1 MKIAVTGVYQ
11 NNSDRNRSIVFIRQ
25 IFGITVCVLS
35 VIFLV
40 NIIHAE
46 DITAVSITN
55 EQPVVGE
62 ELKVSIENSSEED
75 VSYSYI
81 WTIDNQEIDC
91 QNPYYVPTVDD
102 YEHWIEVK
110 VYNGAALV
118 GSDKIYFSKLPVV
131 YIHTENGEAIT
142 SRTDYKA
149 GDMLIQGNA
158 EYGREYSGTIQIKGR
173 GNGSWQHIKKP
184 YKIKLDVSTDL
195 FGFGKNKHWVLL
207 SNYHDE
213 SLLRNTIANE
223 ISTNM
228 GLVGADTTWVDVV
241 LNDVYVGN
249 YQFCEQIRV
258 GKSRVNIF
266 DWDDEAENVAKAIY
280 NAEKANGMKKEDR
293 DAMEDLL
300 TEDYSWI
307 NTGTITYNGVGY
319 NIPDYYDYNRDISG
333 GYLLELNAYIE
344 HLDGGRDKSEFNT
357 DIGMRVVVDTPESA
371 VTNDAMMNYIK
382 EYMRDYEN
390 AYSSVDGYNSKGIH
404 YTQMADFDSMLCY
417 WLTQEICGN
426 NDAMYRSRWTYKD
439 IAKPL
444 IFGPVWDFDYGFG
457 VADPAIG
464 SDATGWKFTTSG
476 YEHNLF
482 RNWIDDPYFTIK
494 AQEQYWSI
502 RPYLQSIVDD
512 NGMIDQYNAYLKE
525 SGAANE
531 RVWKWERGYQGDT
544 DAVKTYLK
552 ERLAW
557 LDEQFASQESI
568 MKSLYTTNSAN
579 PYTKSDDKLAITLDN
594 VAADTISANVPADG
608 VVSAADN
615 LTCTVAVN
623 DGDTKKLE
631 VYVNGLKLNES
642 AYIFDV
648 IDGQCSFEVPESA
661 LTQKVGSKNVI
672 SLIGRNI
679 DGAATYTNFASVI
692 VEDDGKDAAAF
703 DYPSGTPNAALE
715 TDLENYTYP
724 ATGGALAEGSTLSA
738 SINGTDKLQ
747 LIYSKDEYTDERG
760 SKVHVPV
767 MAASETNL
775 WGENAYYEIKCSTE
789 GYENVSFSASL
800 GATKKGPRDFKLQ
813 YSLDQ
818 KNYIDV
824 EGSERS
830 LTNNKE
836 MQKLYSSFELPEE
849 CANREILYIR
859 VVIASDV
866 MVNGSEGLAGAAGG
880 EAAINHICV
889 QRGEPNYT
897 ITFESNGGSAIKA
910 IRGKTGM
917 AVEEPEKPSKTGY
930 TFAGWYSD
938 EALTKKYEFTTM
950 PAEDITL
957 YAKWDDMHAAEP
969 PIAETP
975 GTSQPPENTTEQSSA
990 QTKLTISATY
1000 KKPVKNQKAKLQT
1013 VSNVKKITLY
1023 TKGIKTAQL
1032 SAKIAGSSV
1041 VPKWTS
1047 SNKKVVTVSKKGK
1060 ITAKKK
1066 GTAYITAKFE
1076 NTTVQCKVVVKQA
1089 KLKVNSPKKGI
1100 NLTPGETY
1108 KLKVTV
1114 SPLGKIKYV
1123 SSNNKIVKVTKSGK
1137 LKAVASGKAT
1147 ITITSNGMK
1156 KKIKVLVK

>member
-11 NNSDRNRSIVFIRQ
+11 NNSDRDRSIVFMRQ
-25 IFGITVCVLS
+25 ILGITICVLS
-35 VIFLV
+35 MVFFVRIT
-40 NIIHAE
+40 HAE

-55 EQPVVGE
+55 ERPVVGE
-62 ELKVSIENSSEED
+62 QLEVSIENSSED

-131 YIHTENGEAIT
+131 YIHTEDGEAIT

-158 EYGREYSGTIQIKGR
+158 EYGQEYSGKIQIKGR
-173 GNGSWQHIKKP
+173 GNGSWQNNPKKP
-184 YKIKLDVSTDL
+184 YKIKLDVSMDL

-207 SNYHDE
+207 ANYQDE

-223 ISTNM
+223 ISTKM
-228 GLVGADTTWVDVV
+228 GLVGMDTTWVDVV

-266 DWDDEAENVAKAIY
+266 NWDDEAENVAKAIY
-280 NAEKANGMKKEDR
+280 KVEKGNGLTKGDC
-293 DAMEDLL
+293 DAIEDLL

-333 GYLLELNAYIE
+333 GYLLELNAYNAY
-344 HLDGGRDKSEFNT
+344 LDGDRDKSEFET
-357 DIGMRVVVDTPESA
+357 DIGMRVVVDTPEYA

-382 EYMRDYEN
+382 EYMQDYED
-390 AYSSVDGYNSKGIH
+390 AYSAVDGYNSKGLH
-404 YTQMADFDSMLCY
+404 YTQMADFDSMICF

-426 NDAMYRSRWTYKD
+426 NDAMYRSRWLYKD

-457 VADPAIG
+457 VANPDIG
-464 SDATGWKFTTSG
+464 SEATGWKLTTIG
-476 YEHNLF
+476 IEHNLF
-482 RNWIDDPYFTIK
+482 KNWIDDPYFTIK

-502 RPYLQSIVDD
+502 RPYLQTIVDD
-512 NGMIDQYNAYLKE
+512 NGMIDQYNVYLKE

-531 RVWKWERGYQGDT
+531 SAWKWDIGRGYQGDT

-557 LDEQFASQESI
+557 LDEQFVSQESI
-568 MKSLYTTNSAN
+568 MKSLYTHTSAN

-608 VVSAADN
+608 VISAADN
-615 LTCTVAVN
+615 LACTVAVN

-672 SLIGRNI
+672 SLIGRDI
-679 DGAATYTNFASVI
+679 DGAVTCTNFASVI
-692 VEDDGKDAAAF
+692 AEDDGKDAAAF

-747 LIYSKDEYTDERG
+747 LIYSKDEYTDEWG
-760 SKVHVPV
+760 AKVHVPV
-767 MAASETNL
+767 MAASETNP
-775 WGENAYYEIKCSTE
+775 WGENACYEIKCSTE

-813 YSLDQ
+813 YSLDGE
-818 KNYIDV
+818 NYIDV

-957 YAKWDDMHAAEP
+957 YAKWDDMHATEP
-969 PIAETP
+969 P
-975 GTSQPPENTTEQSSA
+975 GTSQPSENTTEQSSA
-990 QTKLTISATY
+990 QTKLTVSATY

-1013 VSNVKKITLY
+1013 VANVKKITLY

-1041 VPKWTS
+1041 VPKWSS
-1047 SNKKVVTVSKKGK
+1047 SNRKVVTVSKKGK

-1066 GTAYITAKFE
+1066 GTAYITAKIE

-1114 SPLGKIKYV
+1114 SPLGKIKYI
-1123 SSNNKIVKVTKSGK
+1123 SSNKKVVKVAKDGK

-1156 KKIKVLVK
+1156 KKIKVLVE